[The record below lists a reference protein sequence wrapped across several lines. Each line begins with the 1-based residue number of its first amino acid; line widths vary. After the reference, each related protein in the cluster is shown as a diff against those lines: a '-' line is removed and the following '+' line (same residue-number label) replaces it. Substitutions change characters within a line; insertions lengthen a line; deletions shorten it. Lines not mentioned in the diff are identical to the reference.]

1 MKKKEILDVHDKR
14 YSILENR
21 KCARQ
26 RARKGYCERDIYSIN
41 AWFLDIIPEMLKD
54 LSKTR
59 KNYPSNLLAEF
70 YEKDKDQII
79 GTKEEFVFGPHNK
92 NKDVFEEAV
101 AWSEKRWDEI
111 LNRMAFLF
119 SECRNMED
127 DDEQRNKYLKEG
139 FELFVKYFDDLW
151 W

>member
-1 MKKKEILDVHDKR
+1 MKKKKILDVHDKR

-101 AWSEKRWDEI
+101 AWSEKDGMRFSIEWHFFFQNAEI
-111 LNRMAFLF
+111 WKTM
-119 SECRNMED
+119 M
-127 DDEQRNKYLKEG
+127 NKETNISRK
-139 FELFVKYFDDLW
+139 DSNCS
-151 W
+151 